1 MVPAKMHSKQLLWS
15 MCSPVGLR
23 NWSFRCIP
31 EVDPSRRNRNFR
43 FLTPMAFEMEA
54 AKLRA
59 GKSAKKLGH

>member
-15 MCSPVGLR
+15 MFSRWPEEL
-23 NWSFRCIP
+23 SFRCIS